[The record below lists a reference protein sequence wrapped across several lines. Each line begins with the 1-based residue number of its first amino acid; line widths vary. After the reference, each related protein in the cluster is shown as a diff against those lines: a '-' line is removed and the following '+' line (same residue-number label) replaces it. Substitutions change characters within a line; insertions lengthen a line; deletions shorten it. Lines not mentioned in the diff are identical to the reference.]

1 MDLTSYAELAV
12 RLVNSGDAGDGRQDE
27 PATIEAFRALTV
39 DRAYPR
45 AQMTPGDLDA
55 LRQLRTELRLIFA
68 ACIAGNDEDAA
79 ARLNALLAR
88 HPIHPEIARH
98 DGQPW
103 HLHHAESGSAADQY
117 AAGAVLGLTR
127 VVTELGTDRL
137 RRCEAASCGNVFVD
151 LTAGRTQSYCG
162 DRCAG
167 TATVTALRDRRRSQ
181 ESGHGVARRYLN
193 SGNRRPCPLCR
204 GFWYFP
210 ATASYL
216 RLVMGAGAAARG
228 SNTYRDAN

>member
-1 MDLTSYAELAV
+1 VDLISYAELAV
-12 RLVNSGDAGDGRQDE
+12 RLVNAGAAGDGRQDE
-27 PATIEAFRALTV
+27 PATIEAYRALTA
-39 DRAYPR
+39 DRAYPH
-45 AQMTPGDLDA
+45 AQIASGDLDA

-127 VVTELGTDRL
+127 VVTELGSDRL

-167 TATVTALRDRRRSQ
+167 TATVTALRDRRRGQ
-181 ESGHGVARRYLN
+181 ESGQ
-193 SGNRRPCPLCR
+193 
-204 GFWYFP
+204 
-210 ATASYL
+210 ASH
-216 RLVMGAGAAARG
+216 AAI
-228 SNTYRDAN
+228 